1 MDRGRYDATFN
12 SVKLNG
18 TVMKIVRGAEDSMEE
33 GEEEGE
39 EKGGPIE
46 RGEKT
51 RQRVE
56 RFGNRGADK

>member
-1 MDRGRYDATFN
+1 
-12 SVKLNG
+12 
-18 TVMKIVRGAEDSMEE
+18 MKIVRGAEDSMEE